1 MVFERHGQD
10 LQQEVIFFFGCFCCR
25 RNPWFFFVKGIYF
38 GVLQPPGI
46 CETAPSHGSRPL
58 RSRWT
63 SPEVFRH
70 LPSAREFG
78 GCVPTL
84 KAPTM
89 PAKAELAAGAGH
101 QGGTTWGVHHLET
114 HCKYYSKILE
124 VTYLS
129 SRKEGIWNLS
139 IPNDPYKALKRMV
152 CKLLLNEDPQH
163 ITELFATAIH
173 RHRPPDD
180 LGTWCWGSSACWLV
194 GWFACFAFDDGDCES
209 HLPANKSLQLSLHN
223 SQK

>member
-1 MVFERHGQD
+1 MIFLCCFGVLLLRSISRVQPQHNLAHLNPWEDEKLSFPTEGLSLLRKLLFSENGFWKARSGFTAGSD
-10 LQQEVIFFFGCFCCR
+10 FFFGCFCCR

-114 HCKYYSKILE
+114 HCKY
-124 VTYLS
+124 
-129 SRKEGIWNLS
+129 
-139 IPNDPYKALKRMV
+139 
-152 CKLLLNEDPQH
+152 
-163 ITELFATAIH
+163 
-173 RHRPPDD
+173 
-180 LGTWCWGSSACWLV
+180 
-194 GWFACFAFDDGDCES
+194 
-209 HLPANKSLQLSLHN
+209 
-223 SQK
+223 